1 MATRTIIKWPNPYL
15 NIVATNVDPTAVET
29 KNLALD
35 LIDSMRAELGVGL
48 ASTQVGIDMSVCV
61 ICAHAYP
68 GSKLAKDPVL
78 SDAIVLVNPVVEEDK
93 SAGVFS
99 WKEACLSVED
109 VSAEVTRY
117 KKITLTYSDLM
128 GKQHTLSLE
137 NDIAGVVQ
145 HETDHLIG
153 KVFIDRL
160 ASKER
165 RKVLSKI
172 LSKKREVTARLKKQ
186 IKKEKKELAL
196 ERAQKDA
203 ESRPGF
209 RKFSSSSITAK
220 SKRKKVKKIFGK
232 NKRRK

>member
-1 MATRTIIKWPNPYL
+1 MATRTIIKWPNPSL
-15 NIVATNVDPTAVET
+15 GIVATNVDPTAVET
-29 KNLALD
+29 QNLARD
-35 LIDSMRAELGVGL
+35 LIDSMHAELGVGL
-48 ASTQVGIDMSVCV
+48 AATQVGIDMSICV

-68 GSKLAKDPVL
+68 NSKFAKDPVL
-78 SDAIVLVNPVVEEDK
+78 NDAIVLVNPIVEEDK
-93 SAGVFS
+93 TAGTFS

-117 KKITLTYSDLM
+117 RKISLSYSDLM
-128 GKQHTLSLE
+128 GNQHTLSLE

-160 ASKER
+160 ASKEK

-172 LSKKREVTARLKKQ
+172 LSKKREATAQIKKQ
-186 IKKEKKELAL
+186 LKKEKKELAL

-203 ESRPGF
+203 EVKPGF
-209 RKFSSSSITAK
+209 RKFSSSSSK
-220 SKRKKVKKIFGK
+220 SKRKKVKKSFGK